1 MKISAKI
8 ASGLHRHEV
17 VVQTNDAA
25 KSLTL
30 PVKPSGIG
38 SAVNGGELLLL
49 ALATCYCNDIYR
61 EAGKRNIPISG
72 VEVECTGA
80 FGAEGE
86 PGDDF
91 CYQVEITSDAP
102 AAVVEELIRAT
113 DEVAE
118 VHNTLRKGVSVR
130 LIR

>member
-8 ASGLHRHEV
+8 ASGRNQQEV

-25 KSLTL
+25 KSIAL
-30 PVKPSGIG
+30 PTKPSGFG

-61 EAGKRNIPISG
+61 EAGKRNIPVSG
-72 VEVECTGA
+72 VEVECTGD

-86 PGDDF
+86 PGDNF
-91 CYQVEITSDAP
+91 RYQVTITSDAP
-102 AAVVEELIRAT
+102 AETIEELIRTT
-113 DEVAE
+113 DKVAE
-118 VHNTLRKGVSVR
+118 VHNTLRKGVSVS